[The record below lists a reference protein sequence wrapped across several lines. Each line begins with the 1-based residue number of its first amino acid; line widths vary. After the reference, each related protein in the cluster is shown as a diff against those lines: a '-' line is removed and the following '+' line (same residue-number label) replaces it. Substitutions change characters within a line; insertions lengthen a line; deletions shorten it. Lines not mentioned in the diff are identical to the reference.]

1 LAALDRGIFFKDCL
15 SRCFVIASETMLI
28 QAYRVESRRHG
39 SIDFEPKPV
48 LIGTVQFTPG
58 IVQREIEFE
67 PDAEAIKVLAKH
79 NLAAHHKTVGI
90 DTWKVELTSLDDDSL
105 GTPFV
110 ENATEG
116 YRIWLL
122 RD

>member
-1 LAALDRGIFFKDCL
+1 MLAIGAGGLE
-15 SRCFVIASETMLI
+15 VAMAIAG
-28 QAYRVESRRHG
+28 ESRRHG

-48 LIGTVQFTPG
+48 LIGTVQFTPA

-79 NLAAHHKTVGI
+79 GLTVHHQAIGI
-90 DTWKVELTSLDDDSL
+90 DTWKAELISVDDDSL

-116 YRIWLL
+116 YRIWLPS
-122 RD
+122 

>member
-1 LAALDRGIFFKDCL
+1 
-15 SRCFVIASETMLI
+15 MLI

-39 SIDFEPKPV
+39 SIGFEPPEPV
-48 LIGTVQFTPG
+48 LIGIVQFTPG

-67 PDAEAIKVLAKH
+67 PNAEAIRVLA
-79 NLAAHHKTVGI
+79 
-90 DTWKVELTSLDDDSL
+90 TWKAELISIDDDHL

-116 YRIWLL
+116 YRIWLPS
-122 RD
+122 

>member
-1 LAALDRGIFFKDCL
+1 
-15 SRCFVIASETMLI
+15 MLI

-39 SIDFEPKPV
+39 SIDFEPPEPV
-48 LIGTVQFTPG
+48 LIGIVQFTPG

-67 PDAEAIKVLAKH
+67 PNAEAIRVLA
-79 NLAAHHKTVGI
+79 
-90 DTWKVELTSLDDDSL
+90 TWKAELISIDDDHL

-116 YRIWLL
+116 YRIWLPS
-122 RD
+122 RFAVPVVV

>member
-1 LAALDRGIFFKDCL
+1 
-15 SRCFVIASETMLI
+15 MLI

-39 SIDFEPKPV
+39 SIGLEPPEP
-48 LIGTVQFTPG
+48 IGIVQFTPG

-67 PDAEAIKVLAKH
+67 PNAEAIRVLAKH
-79 NLAAHHKTVGI
+79 TLTAHHQAIGI
-90 DTWKVELTSLDDDSL
+90 STWKAKLISIDDDHL
-105 GTPFV
+105 GTPFI

>member
-1 LAALDRGIFFKDCL
+1 
-15 SRCFVIASETMLI
+15 MLI
-28 QAYRVESRRHG
+28 QAYRVVSRRPG
-39 SIDFEPKPV
+39 SIYFEPEPV
-48 LIGTVQFTPG
+48 LIGIVQFTPG

-67 PDAEAIKVLAKH
+67 PDAEAIRIRVLAKH
-79 NLAAHHKTVGI
+79 TLTAHHQAIGI
-90 DTWKVELTSLDDDSL
+90 DTWKAELTSLDDDSL

>member
-1 LAALDRGIFFKDCL
+1 MIEPDSSDN
-15 SRCFVIASETMLI
+15 ETMLI

-39 SIDFEPKPV
+39 SIGCKPPEPVP
-48 LIGTVQFTPG
+48 IGIVQFTPG

-67 PDAEAIKVLAKH
+67 PDTEAVRVLAKH
-79 NLAAHHKTVGI
+79 NLTAHHQAIGI
-90 DTWKVELTSLDDDSL
+90 DTWKAELISIDDDLL

-116 YRIWLL
+116 YRIWLPS
-122 RD
+122 

>member
-1 LAALDRGIFFKDCL
+1 MLAIGAGGLE
-15 SRCFVIASETMLI
+15 VAMAIAG
-28 QAYRVESRRHG
+28 ESRRHG

-48 LIGTVQFTPG
+48 LIGTVQFTPA

-79 NLAAHHKTVGI
+79 GLTVDHQAIGI
-90 DTWKVELTSLDDDSL
+90 DTWKAELISVDDDSL

-116 YRIWLL
+116 YRIWLPS
-122 RD
+122 